1 MMRRFLFALALLYPL
16 AAHAQALPCAAYPN
30 TLTNGT
36 LADANQVMANFNTI
50 RNCVNGLAPLGVP
63 TVGAVSNV
71 KGSVAS
77 ASASVT
83 ITADSVTVGT
93 ALNGTSYTLTSY
105 SQLFN
110 GATTGAGGM
119 DTGTLPSSTFVA
131 LYAIY
136 NPTSSTTS
144 ILGTSCATSCPT
156 VYAGGNMPA
165 GYTASALL
173 TTVPTNATPQISGSV
188 YARGKTVWTLTTNI
202 LTTATA
208 HGSVTTLGISA
219 AVPPN
224 AIGYYGWMQSN
235 CGATPGAS
243 NVNVTVFSDSVGGAQ
258 TTGAA
263 GNCVSTGGAIFQS
276 TFVIPITTV
285 QTTYYENTVAGTSP
299 TTLINS
305 TGYTIP

>member
-50 RNCVNGLAPLGVP
+50 RNCVNGLAPIGVP
-63 TVGAVSNV
+63 TVGATSNV

-144 ILGTSCATSCPT
+144 ILGTTCATSCPT
-156 VYAGGNMPA
+156 IYAGGNMPA

-173 TTVPTNATPQISGSV
+173 TTVPTNATPQIPGGTYV
-188 YARGKTVWTLTTNI
+188 RGKTVWYSGTTV
-202 LTTATA
+202 LSTSTA

-224 AIGYYGWMQSN
+224 AVTIYGYVQSN
-235 CGATPGAS
+235 CGTTPGAS
-243 NVNVTVFSDSVGGAQ
+243 QVSVSLYVDTNGSSQTSGAANCASVAGAFFQMPYSIGIPTAQ
-258 TTGAA
+258 TL
-263 GNCVSTGGAIFQS
+263 
-276 TFVIPITTV
+276 
-285 QTTYYENTVAGTSP
+285 YYENVVAGTSP
-299 TTLINS
+299 TSIIVVS
-305 TGYTIP
+305 AYIIP